1 LSKQFRPRVAIV
13 TGGGSGLG
21 AALAERLAQ
30 AGAHVIVAD
39 IDVESARATAERI
52 GKNAEA
58 ARVDVSDCKQIADL
72 VQETKRKHGRLDLML
87 NNAGISCCGEILELS
102 TEDWQRVLQVNLWGV
117 IAGSI
122 AAYSVMAEQ
131 GSGYI
136 VNMGSMATSLHNPM
150 FAPYVASKCGVVGF
164 TRVLAMEAEVH
175 GVQVTAVCPGN
186 IRTAILK
193 HAEPSRFTP
202 AIPVEEAARRILEG
216 VARGRRMI
224 VFPFYARVAWWL
236 DRLSPK
242 LLNPLRR
249 EILRRVRERRA
260 DSSGDS

>member
-1 LSKQFRPRVAIV
+1 MSDHFKPRVAIV

-30 AGAHVIVAD
+30 AGSHVIVAD
-39 IDVESARATAERI
+39 IDLESARATAHRI
-52 GKNAEA
+52 GENAEA
-58 ARVDVSDCKQIADL
+58 AQVDVSDSKGITDL

-87 NNAGISCCGEILELS
+87 NNAGTSCCGEILEIS
-102 TEDWQRVLQVNLWGV
+102 IEEWTRVLQVNLWGV

-131 GSGYI
+131 GFGTI

-150 FAPYVASKCGVVGF
+150 LAPYVTSKCGVVGF
-164 TRVLAMEAEVH
+164 TRVLAIEAEAH

-193 HAEPSRFTP
+193 HGEPSRFTP
-202 AIPVEEAARRILEG
+202 AIPAEEGARLILEG
-216 VARGRRMI
+216 VARGKRMI
-224 VFPFYARVAWWL
+224 VFPFYAKVAWWL
-236 DRLSPK
+236 DRLSPA

-249 EILRRVRERRA
+249 EILRRARA
-260 DSSGDS
+260 RSANSTSNA